1 MMTSRPSEPVAKPP
15 SSGCPPRRCFGIFT
29 KQQRWGLSL
38 RGWLVMISLVLLA
51 TVLWLLNIQ
60 PFLAMNKRV
69 DTKILVVEGWMPP
82 FAMKA
87 TVEEFQ
93 AGHYEKVYTT
103 GGPVIGSGGYVN
115 DFNTLASVGAELLV
129 AAGLPAD
136 VVQMVPSHVSGRDR
150 TYSSAVALRDWLRQH
165 RLNVTAINVVSED
178 VHARRTWLLFQR
190 AFGAE
195 VKVGIIA
202 IPNPD
207 YQPKR
212 WWRYSEGVREIL
224 GESIAYGY
232 AKFIFSPEKATAQVP

>member
-1 MMTSRPSEPVAKPP
+1 MADSQYKPVAKPRSAG
-15 SSGCPPRRCFGIFT
+15 SSPRRCLGIFT
-29 KQQRWGLSL
+29 RQQRWGLSR
-38 RGWLVMISLVLLA
+38 RGWVVMISLVLLTA
-51 TVLWLLNIQ
+51 ILWLLNIQ
-60 PFLAMNKRV
+60 PFLATTKRV
-69 DTKILVVEGWMPP
+69 DTKILVVEGWMPK

-87 TVEEFQ
+87 VVEEFQ
-93 AGHYEKVYTT
+93 TGHYEKVYTT
-103 GGPVIGSGGYVN
+103 GGPVIGTGGYVN

-129 AAGLPAD
+129 SDGLPSD
-136 VVQMVPSHVSGRDR
+136 LVQMVPSHVSGRDR
-150 TYSSAVALRDWLRQH
+150 TYSSAVVLRDWFREH
-165 RLNVTAINVVSED
+165 HLNVTAINIVSED

-207 YQPKR
+207 YQPRR

-232 AKFIFSPEKATAQVP
+232 AKFIFSPEKPPAQVP